1 MSQLEIRRLDAP
13 YGAEVRGLDP
23 TAVPD
28 DATRAALS
36 GAFYEHGVLLFPEVE
51 FDFAEQQRLAEVL
64 VGWGPDEWTETEK
77 GSPGNYISNREE
89 NATSAT
95 GKIQYHTDGM
105 WSDEP
110 FNLVSLYAMAVDADA
125 APTTFASMGNGW
137 DLLPDELKARVEGL
151 HVIQGEGHYTVPDG
165 EQLEEYSKAAHEGGH
180 SRVTPLAMPHPKT
193 GRTLLYITEQQTR
206 GFVEVPG
213 DEGHD
218 LLQELFTYLY
228 SDENVIEHTWT
239 EKEFVAWDNIGV
251 QHGRG
256 DVSYEGPART
266 LRRSA
271 VPPGWMWAQR
281 WYNPSATASA

>member
-1 MSQLEIRRLDAP
+1 MAQLEIRKLDAP
-13 YGAEVRGLDP
+13 YGAEVLGLDP
-23 TAVPD
+23 AAPPD
-28 DATRAALS
+28 DDTSAALS
-36 GAFYEHGVLLFPEVE
+36 QAFYEHGVLLFPELE

-110 FNLVSLYAMAVDADA
+110 FDLVSLYAMEVAPDA

-137 DLLPDELKARVEGL
+137 DLLPADLKARVAEL
-151 HVIQGEGHYTVPDG
+151 HVVQGEGHYIVPEGD
-165 EQLEEYSKAAHEGGH
+165 ELEEYSKAEHEGGH

-206 GFVEVPG
+206 SIVELPG
-213 DEGHD
+213 AEGRE
-218 LLQELFTYLY
+218 LLQELYGHLY
-228 SDENVIEHTWT
+228 SSANVVQHTWT
-239 EKEFVAWDNIGV
+239 DKQYVAWDNIAV

-256 DVSYEGPART
+256 NVSYEGPART
-266 LRRSA
+266 LRRST

-281 WYNPSATASA
+281 WYNPSAATSA

>member
-1 MSQLEIRRLDAP
+1 MAQLEIRKLDAP
-13 YGAEVRGLDP
+13 YGAEVTGLDASA
-23 TAVPD
+23 TPD
-28 DATRAALS
+28 DDTITVLS
-36 GAFYEHGVLLFPEVE
+36 QAFYEHGVLLFPELE

-110 FNLVSLYAMAVDADA
+110 FDLVSLYAMEVAPDA
-125 APTTFASMGNGW
+125 APTTFASMANGW
-137 DLLPDELKARVEGL
+137 DLLPADLKARVEGF
-151 HVIQGEGHYTVPDG
+151 HAVQGEGHYMVPDG
-165 EQLEEYSKAAHEGGH
+165 EEIDEYSKAEHEGGH

-206 GFVEVPG
+206 TIVEVPG
-213 DEGHD
+213 AEGRE
-218 LLQELFTYLY
+218 LLQELYGYLY
-228 SDENVIEHTWT
+228 SPENVMQHTWT
-239 EKEFVAWDNIGV
+239 DKQFVAWDNIAV
-251 QHGRG
+251 QHARPN
-256 DVSYEGPART
+256 VSYEGPART

-281 WYNPSATASA
+281 WYNPSAAASA

>member
-1 MSQLEIRRLDAP
+1 MSQLEIRKLDAP
-13 YGAEVRGLDP
+13 YGAEVLGLDP
-23 TAVPD
+23 TAAPD
-28 DATRAALS
+28 DETRKVLS
-36 GAFYEHGVLLFPEVE
+36 AAFYEHGVLLFSDVE
-51 FDFAEQQRLAEVL
+51 FDFAEQQRLAETL
-64 VGWGPDEWTETEK
+64 VGWGPDEWTETEP
-77 GSPGNYISNREE
+77 GSAGNYISNREE

-110 FNLVSLYAMAVDADA
+110 FDLVSLYAMGVDPDA

-137 DLLPDELKARVEGL
+137 DLLPADLKARVADL
-151 HVIQGEGHYTVPDG
+151 HVVQGEGHYAVPDG
-165 EQLEEYSKAAHEGGH
+165 EELEEYSKAAHEGGH

-206 GFVEVPG
+206 SIVELPG
-213 DEGHD
+213 DEGVE
-218 LLQELFTYLY
+218 LLHELFGHLY
-228 SDENVIEHTWT
+228 SPENVTEHTWT
-239 EKEFVAWDNIGV
+239 DGEFVAWDNIGV

-256 DVSYEGPART
+256 NVSYEGPART

-281 WYNPSATASA
+281 WYNPSASASA